1 MNCKGSPNSVASTG
15 MPVSPARKV
24 KFSRKFKI
32 DLTEDS
38 VLRHEAEKTDD
49 IKQLEKKLLRYR
61 RKCREKQMHYDE
73 LIKNKTL
80 LNEVEVQRNREV
92 RMLTSQLEEEART
105 HQNLMEINSQ
115 VTNMIQQAMDKIDND
130 ANKSNLQYLR
140 VEAEESKS
148 SAGTYQLEILQ
159 EKLFIS
165 NKKESDLERMISR
178 EQKKNENLSKE
189 LRNLKIDIKA
199 KFNQ

>member
-1 MNCKGSPNSVASTG
+1 
-15 MPVSPARKV
+15 
-24 KFSRKFKI
+24 
-32 DLTEDS
+32 
-38 VLRHEAEKTDD
+38 
-49 IKQLEKKLLRYR
+49 
-61 RKCREKQMHYDE
+61 
-73 LIKNKTL
+73 
-80 LNEVEVQRNREV
+80 
-92 RMLTSQLEEEART
+92 
-105 HQNLMEINSQ
+105 
-115 VTNMIQQAMDKIDND
+115 MDKIDND

-140 VEAEESKS
+140 VEAEESRS